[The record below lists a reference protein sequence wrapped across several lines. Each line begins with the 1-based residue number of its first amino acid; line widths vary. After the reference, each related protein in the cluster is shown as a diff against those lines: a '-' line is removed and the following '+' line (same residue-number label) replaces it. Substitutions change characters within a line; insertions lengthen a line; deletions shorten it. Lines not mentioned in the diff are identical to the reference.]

1 MRRKIRETLC
11 RDDSGAEATIIEWRI
26 EPLGGRGPACTAYS
40 LEDGSQ
46 ITPLGG
52 RFEHFYTGKLY
63 TPL

>member
-1 MRRKIRETLC
+1 MRRKVGETRC
-11 RDDSGAEATIIEWRI
+11 IDDSGREATVIEWRL
-26 EPLGGRGPACTAYS
+26 EPMGGRGPCCTEFS

-46 ITPLGG
+46 ISPLGS